1 MKIIQ
6 HGSITPHSES
16 KFRYNAW
23 PTVISLKDGTLL
35 AAWSGERL
43 KHVCPF
49 GKVLASRSTDGGY
62 SWSPPYCIQDTPL
75 DDRDAGLCLV
85 GDRVLMTSFTNDRTV
100 QRHYFTAK
108 GHEPNEKT
116 MALIEAYLE
125 MITDEDEAR
134 WLGSTLAISD
144 DGGHT
149 FSAPSCEIP
158 VSSPHGPTLLKN
170 GEILYV
176 GTVDVPSARFG
187 ARLPDGV
194 YAARLDTNGRAVG
207 ELQCIALHPDK
218 SIKYYEPHAAQMPNG
233 DILVAIRAERKEP
246 RLRTIHLCRST
257 DGGKTFSRPE
267 PTGWVGLPPH
277 IFATADGAVVLTYG
291 RREAP
296 FGIRARVSRD
306 NGHTWGEELVLRDDG
321 VTGDLGYPTTAQNAR
336 GELVTVYYMKNEN
349 SPYAADVEY
358 TIWHIDQHTD

>member
-1 MKIIQ
+1 MSIIR
-6 HGSITPHSES
+6 HGSITPPSSS
-16 KFRYNAW
+16 KLRYHAW
-23 PTVISLKDGTLL
+23 PSVISLKDGTLL

-62 SWSPPYCIQDTPL
+62 TWSPPYCIQDTPL

-100 QRHYFTAK
+100 QRQYFTVK
-108 GHEPNEKT
+108 GHEPNEKAK
-116 MALIEAYLE
+116 ALIEAYLD

-134 WLGSTLAISD
+134 WIGSTLAISD

-149 FSAPSCEIP
+149 FSDPSCEMP
-158 VSSPHGPTLLKN
+158 VSSPHGPVLLKN

-187 ARLPDGV
+187 AHLPNGI
-194 YAARLDTNGRAVG
+194 YAARLDANGNAVG
-207 ELQCIALHPDK
+207 ELQCIALPCDED
-218 SIKYYEPHAAQMPNG
+218 IRYYEPHAAQMPNG

-257 DGGKTFSRPE
+257 DGGKTFTAPL
-267 PTGWVGLPPH
+267 PTEWCGLPPH
-277 IFATADGAVVLTYG
+277 IFVTSRGEVVLTYG

-296 FGIRARVSRD
+296 FGIRARISRD
-306 NGHTWGEELVLRDDG
+306 NGHTWSEEIVLRDDAAS
-321 VTGDLGYPTTAQNAR
+321 GDIGYPCTAENKN
-336 GELVTVYYMKNEN
+336 GELVTVYYFKTV
-349 SPYAADVEY
+349 SGQHGADIHY
-358 TIWHIDQHTD
+358 TIWDLN